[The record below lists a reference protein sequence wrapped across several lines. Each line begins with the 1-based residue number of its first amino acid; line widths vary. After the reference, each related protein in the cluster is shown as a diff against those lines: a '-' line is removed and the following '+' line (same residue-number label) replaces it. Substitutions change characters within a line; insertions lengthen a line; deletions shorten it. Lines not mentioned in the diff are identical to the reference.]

1 LQVERRRFKRYVVHE
16 NGFEVFSRQLKI
28 QGKLKDISEG
38 GLAYQYTPF
47 NGEATLSEVID
58 VLSLGPERLY
68 MQGLV
73 CKRIY
78 DIVVL
83 SEDRGFRG
91 IKTRLRG
98 LEFDGLS
105 EKQRQ
110 KVVGLIGGYE
120 TA

>member
-1 LQVERRRFKRYVVHE
+1 MQVERRWFKRYVVHE
-16 NGFEVFSRQLKI
+16 KELEVFSRQLKI
-28 QGKLKDISEG
+28 QGKLKDISRG
-38 GLAYQYTPF
+38 GLSYIYMPF
-47 NGEATLSEVID
+47 NGEAAQSEVID
-58 VLSLGPERLY
+58 VIGTSPQRLY

-73 CKRIY
+73 CKMIY

-98 LEFDGLS
+98 LEFDCLS

-110 KVVGLIGGYE
+110 KVTGVIERYDSG
-120 TA
+120 